1 MVQTLDA
8 PAERA
13 FRPEMAASV
22 GSSSQQPGWDLD
34 VERRMDDGRTLAHAI
49 GWWGVGL
56 GLAQLL
62 APDRFGRMLGAEH
75 RTRLIQAYGV
85 RQMVKGAMILSR
97 ERPALFMWMRVFDD
111 LLDLGTLAP
120 ALRADNPKRGN
131 VAAAIAFVAGNA
143 VLDAACARQLGRH
156 HVR

>member
-22 GSSSQQPGWDLD
+22 GSSTRQPGWDLD
-34 VERRMDDGRTLAHAI
+34 VERRMDDGRALAHAI

-62 APDRFGRMLGAEH
+62 APERFGRALGAEH

-85 RQMVKGAMILSR
+85 RQMVKGAMILSQ
-97 ERPALFMWMRVFDD
+97 ERPAAFMWMRVFDN
-111 LLDLGTLAP
+111 LLDLGTMAP
-120 ALRADNPKRGN
+120 ALRPDNPKRGN
-131 VAAAIAFVAGNA
+131 VAAAMAFVAANA
-143 VLDAACARQLGRH
+143 LVDAACARQLGRH